1 MVKVYTVGLE
11 IATGGGRVER
21 ETILSLTINP
31 TEKITDTVKAMY
43 EMAVSAKLTYNEMC
57 VAMNKLKS
65 LVDTNIGNKTL

>member
-1 MVKVYTVGLE
+1 M
-11 IATGGGRVER
+11 ER

-57 VAMNKLKS
+57 VVISKLKK
-65 LVDTNIGNKTL
+65 LVDDSIGNKVL

>member
-57 VAMNKLKS
+57 VVISKLKK
-65 LVDTNIGNKTL
+65 LVDDSIGNKVL